1 MRLFDWPGASTRP
14 SFMRSGRAELA
25 PVGVRS
31 KFLIELGD
39 AHLAIG
45 RIADARR
52 CAEQGIA
59 LSREQHERAREADA
73 LRLLGG
79 IAAGAD
85 PPDVATAETNYRQA
99 LAVASELG
107 LRPLVA
113 HCHLGLGR
121 LYRQRGTSER
131 APIHLETATAMYRE
145 MGMSFWQ
152 DRAETELTTMLAGP
166 L

>member
-1 MRLFDWPGASTRP
+1 MPTWLLAASP
-14 SFMRSGRAELA
+14 M
-25 PVGVRS
+25 P
-31 KFLIELGD
+31 
-39 AHLAIG
+39 
-45 RIADARR
+45 
-52 CAEQGIA
+52 
-59 LSREQHERAREADA
+59 ADA
-73 LRLLGG
+73 LSKGSHSHVNSMSGPRRQKRFVCS
-79 IAAGAD
+79 AASPLEPIPRTA
-85 PPDVATAETNYRQA
+85 PPRSSSYRQA